1 MHTKITKR
9 GQVSV
14 PAEIRKK
21 LRIGPNT
28 RLEWVVDGNTA
39 KIIPLP
45 QDPIE
50 AFRGSGAK
58 RLVRQLLDEREKDR
72 VAEDDR

>member
-1 MHTKITKR
+1 MTKR

-14 PAEIRKK
+14 PSEIRKK
-21 LRIGPNT
+21 LQIGPDT
-28 RLEWVVDGNTA
+28 ILEWVVDGNTA

-45 QDPIE
+45 ADPIH
-50 AFRGSGAK
+50 AFRGSGPK
-58 RLVRQLLDEREKDR
+58 GLVRQLLNEREKDR

>member
-1 MHTKITKR
+1 MHTKVTKR

-14 PAEIRKK
+14 PSEVRKK

-28 RLEWVVDGNTA
+28 QLEWIVEGNTA

-45 QDPIE
+45 EDPIG
-50 AFRGSGAK
+50 AFRGSGSK
-58 RLVRQLLDEREKDR
+58 GLVRQLLNEREKDR
-72 VAEDDR
+72 LSEDD